1 MFVMLSVRTFAVCER
16 KAEKG
21 TEQQKQ
27 QKVTTPTLLID
38 DLLLIATNCNNGIS
52 VPANSS
58 SPSPN
63 SPPKYRSTITNN
75 TGHNNNQPIQNN
87 RTSTNTTTTI
97 LQSQLE
103 LNNQHQQKLI
113 DGIYANNNTSLIGNS
128 FTKSISFDK
137 NLNKDTLRLTE
148 LNNFKHPPAVQ
159 VNIQH
164 VQVD

>member
-21 TEQQKQ
+21 TEQQKP

-38 DLLLIATNCNNGIS
+38 DLLLIGTNHGIS
-52 VPANSS
+52 APAKANSPITPQ
-58 SPSPN
+58 SPTKDRP
-63 SPPKYRSTITNN
+63 STKNPS
-75 TGHNNNQPIQNN
+75 NNNQPNN
-87 RTSTNTTTTI
+87 LNLSFSSNTTTTI
-97 LQSQLE
+97 IQSQLQV
-103 LNNQHQQKLI
+103 NNQHQQKLI
-113 DGIYANNNTSLIGNS
+113 DDIYANNNSSLIGNS

-159 VNIQH
+159 VN
-164 VQVD
+164 